1 MLHEFT
7 AALPEQRMPHHSE
20 DRTNQLTQGG
30 NIFKVEL
37 IHIFVFVQMILFSI
51 RSDLGANLV
60 AGIIA
65 FPVSFS
71 FTPSFMLMRGK
82 R

>member
-7 AALPEQRMPHHSE
+7 AALPEQRMPHRSE
-20 DRTNQLTQGG
+20 DRINQLTQGG
-30 NIFKVEL
+30 NLFNVEL

-60 AGIIA
+60 AGVNA
-65 FPVSFS
+65 VSFS
-71 FTPSFMLMRGK
+71 FTPSFMLMRG
-82 R
+82 RR